1 MGCWN
6 AEVSVEGC
14 GSVSADAENPVS
26 VGRGFWIG
34 RAVGLAL
41 PSDVCLGSSLHKLVT
56 LGRSGR
62 NEFVEKGERA
72 ELADVHCH
80 TARCVSGC
88 LMRMLADDS
97 TAWPRPK
104 APVAGFAEFV
114 CAGKN
119 KSAPQRADLEEK
131 GGPKRRGCSGPPQ
144 GEAGW
149 GTLHLCVAK
158 GHSWGEG
165 PWLTYSQ

>member
-1 MGCWN
+1 M
-6 AEVSVEGC
+6 SVEGY

-56 LGRSGR
+56 LGRSWR

-80 TARCVSGC
+80 TARCVSDC

-114 CAGKN
+114 CAGK
-119 KSAPQRADLEEK
+119 KQVRPTAGGLGREGGAEEK
-131 GGPKRRGCSGPPQ
+131 GMFRPP
-144 GEAGW
+144 
-149 GTLHLCVAK
+149 
-158 GHSWGEG
+158 SR
-165 PWLTYSQ
+165 

>member
-1 MGCWN
+1 M
-6 AEVSVEGC
+6 SVEGY
-14 GSVSADAENPVS
+14 GSFSADAENPVS

-56 LGRSGR
+56 LGRSWR

-131 GGPKRRGCSGPPQ
+131 GGRREGDVPAPLKVKLVG
-144 GEAGW
+144 